1 MTHDVVVLGG
11 GGAGLPAAKRLARQV
26 RREEVTVTLV
36 MASSDFVER
45 PRLPRIATGQRITVT
60 PVKEYLGG
68 SGVRLVIGSVTGL
81 DPAVRK
87 VAVVRDGQACSLPYD
102 TLVHAQGSTAGDEG
116 VPGAAECAWSL
127 TDPGEAARVG
137 AVLREMT
144 VSGGGGRV
152 VVCGGGPTGIEIAG
166 EVAERFPTLGVA
178 LVGGSRPGGRMSPKA
193 RSYVERALADLG
205 VAVRTGALVRRVET
219 GGLVL
224 DTGERVPFDLCLWA
238 GGYRV
243 PALARTSGLA
253 VDDQGRALVD
263 ATLQSVSHPGV
274 YVMGDAAAL
283 PGRRGPE
290 PPTGCPVG
298 ACAGPRV
305 ADIIAARLAGREP
318 RPFRSRR
325 VHECVSVGRRRG
337 LVQFLDADE
346 RPTDRVLTGR
356 KAVVYK
362 DAALGGARLLLRH
375 SGPFLARRRHLAP
388 AADAPAGAATSHP
401 PSGPRP

>member
-1 MTHDVVVLGG
+1 MTHHVVVLGG

-36 MASSDFVER
+36 LASPDFVER
-45 PRLPRIATGQRITVT
+45 PRLPRIATGQRIPVT
-60 PVKEYLGG
+60 PVEEYLGG

-87 VAVVRDGQACSLPYD
+87 VVVARGGQARSLSYD
-102 TLVHAQGSTAGDEG
+102 TLVHAQGSTVDDEG

-144 VSGGGGRV
+144 VAGGGGRV
-152 VVCGGGPTGIEIAG
+152 VVCGAGPTGIEIAG
-166 EVAERFPTLGVA
+166 EVAERFPALGVA
-178 LVGGSRPGGRMSPKA
+178 LVGGSRLDGRMSPKA
-193 RSYVERALADLG
+193 RSYVQRALGDLG
-205 VAVRTGALVRRVET
+205 VAVRTGALVRRVEA

-243 PALARTSGLA
+243 PALARASGLA
-253 VDDQGRALVD
+253 VDDRGRALVD

-274 YVMGDAAAL
+274 YVIGDAAAV

-290 PPTGCPVG
+290 LPTGRPAG
-298 ACAGPRV
+298 GSAGPQV

-318 RPFRSRR
+318 RPFRPRR

-337 LVQFLDADE
+337 FVQFLDADE
-346 RPTDRVLTGR
+346 RPTGRVLTGR
-356 KAVVYK
+356 KAVVFQN
-362 DAALGGARLLLRH
+362 ATLGGARLLLRH
-375 SGPFLARRRHLAP
+375 SGPFLARRRPLAP
-388 AADAPAGAATSHP
+388 AADAPADATAGNP
-401 PSGPRP
+401 ANGPRP